1 MSRTKAP
8 RVGTIHNG
16 LYCIIR
22 PDGGVTLFRDR
33 SAAIRYLR
41 REALERGR
49 QTQERRREAAYLRIR
64 QQEESRAAVRRL
76 DGVWELMGY
85 PLNPPGSTRD
95 GGTPDG

>member
-1 MSRTKAP
+1 MSRTRTP

-22 PDGGVTLFRDR
+22 PDGGVTMFQDR
-33 SAAIRYLR
+33 EAAYRYLR

-64 QQEESRAAVRRL
+64 EREEARTAAMRL
-76 DGVWELMGY
+76 DGVWELMGT
-85 PLNPPGSTRD
+85 PLPQA
-95 GGTPDG
+95 